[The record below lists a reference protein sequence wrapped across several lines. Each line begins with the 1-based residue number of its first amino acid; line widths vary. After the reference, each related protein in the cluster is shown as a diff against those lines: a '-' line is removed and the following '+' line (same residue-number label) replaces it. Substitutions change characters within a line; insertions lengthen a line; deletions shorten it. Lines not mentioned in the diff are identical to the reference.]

1 MGNYSRIGS
10 YLSELEGKSKIELEG
25 RDKRVLVEILHA
37 PQYVYGMTK
46 MINKKFEFEVPID
59 DDNYSGDNST
69 PGSPS
74 YRVVYLTAGPL
85 TRPAVKKRFEK
96 LARYGLI
103 EEIKDEK
110 RLPRKARFAFHQKGT
125 KPFEITEYGLFCY
138 LSYETEP
145 RLAVLRR
152 YWHYKVMRLLLSSYF
167 EKQTVLDRLTPHEY
181 FMIIRFLHEAL
192 HIIKQRVDI
201 IDNVDESE
209 IYIHEVV
216 NKSEKGKKY
225 RTWKEEQIAE
235 LEDDLLWH
243 AKSLALRL
251 MVDTASRDK
260 DKSQM
265 SRRILSFLAHDK
277 KFVKLIKD
285 TMHEIL
291 SYYGGG
297 KLLELDK
304 LHLFM
309 RDVRR
314 MHAYTLSCPIII

>member
-1 MGNYSRIGS
+1 
-10 YLSELEGKSKIELEG
+10 
-25 RDKRVLVEILHA
+25 
-37 PQYVYGMTK
+37 MTK
-46 MINKKFEFEVPID
+46 IINQKFEFKVPID
-59 DDNYSGDNST
+59 DNDDGENS
-69 PGSPS
+69 PQDSPS
-74 YRVVYLTAGPL
+74 YRVVYWTTGPL
-85 TRPAVKKRFEK
+85 TEPAVRKRFKK

-103 EEIKDEK
+103 KEIEGEK

-138 LSYETEP
+138 LSYETQP

-167 EKQTVLDRLTPHEY
+167 EKQTVLGRLTPHEY
-181 FMIIRFLHEAL
+181 WMIIRFLLEAL
-192 HIIKQRVDI
+192 RIIKRSLDI

-225 RTWKEEQIAE
+225 RTWKEEQVAK

-251 MVDTASRDK
+251 MVDTASRDI
-260 DKSQM
+260 DKSQR
-265 SRRILSFLAHDK
+265 SLRILSFLTHDK
-277 KFVKLIKD
+277 KFVKLVKN

-291 SYYGGG
+291 SYYGG
-297 KLLELDK
+297 
-304 LHLFM
+304 
-309 RDVRR
+309 V
-314 MHAYTLSCPIII
+314 SC